1 MNIVDTLKQAI
12 EDNASD
18 IFIVAGANISF
29 KKAGVMYPVSCTPVT
44 PGETRDLVE
53 QIYQL
58 SNGIQRR
65 YFQYRRW
72 NMICFWIW
80 QFKTY
85 NT

>member
-44 PGETRDLVE
+44 
-53 QIYQL
+53 L
-58 SNGIQRR
+58 SPFN
-65 YFQYRRW
+65 
-72 NMICFWIW
+72 
-80 QFKTY
+80 
-85 NT
+85 